1 MKIKLATVLA
11 LLIVNVCAWAQSN
24 QFDAKGQRH
33 GEWKGV
39 YKTTQRIRYRGTF
52 EHGKEIGVFKFYN
65 NDEQSSLLATRD
77 FSAKDGSSF
86 TIIFD
91 NKGNKLSEG
100 KEVNRLR
107 EGEWKFYHAGKNTV
121 MSVEQ
126 YNKGKLTG
134 VRKVF
139 FPNGA
144 IAEEAEY
151 KNGLKNGTYKK
162 YTEEG
167 IVLEE
172 SVYKDDKLHG
182 LTVNRNSQGEI
193 VSKGNFKNDLKTG
206 VWKFFTKGKLTKE
219 EDMTNK
225 KIELVRI
232 RQ

>member
-1 MKIKLATVLA
+1 MKIKFTVVLA

-39 YKTTQRIRYRGTF
+39 YKETKRIRYKGAF
-52 EHGKEIGVFKFYN
+52 EHGKEVGVFKFYG
-65 NDEQSSLLATRD
+65 NDEYSSLLATRD

-86 TIIFD
+86 TIVFD
-91 NKGNKLSEG
+91 GKNNKLSEG
-100 KEVNRLR
+100 REVNKLR
-107 EGEWKFYHAGKNTV
+107 EGEWKFYHAGKTTV

-126 YNKGKLTG
+126 YSKGKLMGT
-134 VRKVF
+134 RKVY
-139 FPNGA
+139 FPSGK
-144 IAEEAEY
+144 IAEEAQY
-151 KNGLKNGTYKK
+151 KDGLKNGNYKK

-182 LTVNRNSQGEI
+182 LTINRNSEGEV
-193 VSKGNFKNDLKTG
+193 VSKGNFKNDRKTG
-206 VWKFFTKGKLTKE
+206 IWKFFTKGKLTKE

-225 KIELVRI
+225 KIELIRI
-232 RQ
+232 RE